1 MGQTQIPAPS
11 SNGIMNELRITSSTT
26 WTAPA
31 GVNKVWVQMIGGG
44 GSASSSQSTAF
55 ALPGTTGGITNQQ
68 VSISAG
74 TTYSAVIGA
83 GGAGVSTGTRAG
95 NAGSATTMFGLT
107 SAGGQG
113 GLTQFQVSGAGY
125 NGVGINW
132 SGGFNGIAYNDNNHA
147 ADANTGNSGT
157 GDYNVG
163 AAGGS
168 GLIILRWTA

>member
-11 SNGIMNELRITSSTT
+11 ANGIMNELRITSSTT

-44 GSASSSQSTAF
+44 GSASSVNGSYF
-55 ALPGTTGGITNQQ
+55 AVPGTTGGITNQQ
-68 VSISAG
+68 ISISAG

-83 GGAGVSTGTRAG
+83 GGAGVSGTATG
-95 NAGSATTMFGLT
+95 NAGNATTMFGLT

-113 GLTQFQVSGAGY
+113 GHLQLYVPGTGY
-125 NGVGINW
+125 DGGGINW
-132 SGGFNGIAYNDNNHA
+132 SGGFNGIAYNDNSHA

-157 GDYNVG
+157 GAYNYG